1 VFEQIIYLL
10 SLLLWPVLA
19 IAVVDDWF
27 LRPRRRLAAL
37 PAAVPD
43 PAWLNVVY
51 GILPVVLVAGA
62 LRLFR
67 SERLDFA
74 LVLVV
79 ISVIGGVIWAFDRW
93 VLAPARARAAVAA
106 GHRPEAVQEPG
117 TVDYARSM
125 VPVVVVVLLLRS
137 FLFEP
142 FRIPSDSMMP
152 TLHDGDF
159 ILVNKFSYGLRV
171 PVLNKKI
178 LDLGL
183 PEHGDVVVFR
193 YPRDPSINY
202 IKRVVGLPGD
212 RVKVVSDRIYVNG
225 EPLPQTEA
233 GRYSDGCYDNM
244 RLSEVQT
251 GKHRHQVLSCL
262 TPYPL
267 PAAALPSCD
276 RRIGRSYP
284 CVEDPELLPD
294 VGESESGVADNGD
307 QGEITVPAGNY
318 LMIGDNR
325 DNSEDGRYWGQ
336 DGRSWGFVPEAN
348 LVGSARRVWFNFDWD
363 RRWKRLIDWGRV
375 GERID

>member
-1 VFEQIIYLL
+1 MFEQIILVL
-10 SLLLWPVLA
+10 SWLLWPVLA

-37 PAAVPD
+37 PATVEDPPFLKAVY
-43 PAWLNVVY
+43 AA
-51 GILPVVLVAGA
+51 LPVVLIAGA
-62 LRLFR
+62 FRLFR

-79 ISVIGGVIWAFDRW
+79 ISVVGGVIWAIDHW
-93 VLAPARARAAVAA
+93 LLAPARTRAAAAA
-106 GHRPEAVQEPG
+106 GHRPEAVPEPG

-125 VPVVVVVLLLRS
+125 VPVVVVVLVLRS

-159 ILVNKFSYGLRV
+159 ILVNKFSYGLRL
-171 PVLNKKI
+171 PVVNRKI

-183 PEHGDVVVFR
+183 PGRGDVVVFR
-193 YPRDPSINY
+193 YPRDPAVNY

-212 RVKVVSDRIYVNG
+212 RVRVENDRIYVNG
-225 EPLPQTEA
+225 EPLPEVEI
-233 GRYSDGCYDNM
+233 GRYSDGCYLNM
-244 RLSEVQT
+244 RLTEVHI
-251 GKHRHQVLSCL
+251 GDHVHQALSCR
-262 TPYPL
+262 TPDPL
-267 PAAALPSCD
+267 ASFMVLPGCD

-284 CVEDPELLPD
+284 CDESPELLNRA
-294 VGESESGVADNGD
+294 GVSDRGD
-307 QGEITVPAGNY
+307 QSEVVVPAGNY

-325 DNSEDGRYWGQ
+325 DNSDDGRYWSD
-336 DGRSWGFVPEAN
+336 DGGSWGFVPEQN

-363 RRWKRLIDWGRV
+363 RTGWKKIDWGRI
-375 GERID
+375 GERIE